1 MRILHIFKAYP
12 PVVGGI
18 EYHVRALA
26 EAQQRRGCAVT
37 VLAASASGRSTVAD
51 EAGVRVIR
59 TRSWGSVASTPMSP
73 ALVAWVRRL
82 PTDVTH
88 LHHPYPLGECAH
100 QLFGRASATVV
111 TYHSEPVRYRR
122 LGRVY
127 RPFVSQLL
135 RRADR
140 VLVTTRS
147 YLEGSPL
154 LRPVMDRCRVVPLGI
169 DPRPFASVERDETDP
184 SDEARAARSVVL
196 FVGRLRHYKGLD
208 VLCDAAQAVDAEF
221 RIVGDGPM
229 GPVVRQRAGQSV
241 AADRIRFFGQV
252 PDAALPAHYAAA
264 DIVVLPSVNRSEAF
278 GLVLLEAM
286 AAGRPVVSTE
296 LGTGTSVVNTHGE
309 TGLVVPPG
317 DATAL
322 AEALASLLADPTR
335 RTAMGEAGRQ
345 RVASRFHVDLMA
357 DRTVAIYREAL
368 GSRESPTSQAPERH
382 ETA

>member
-1 MRILHIFKAYP
+1 MKVLHIFKAYP

-26 EAQQRRGCAVT
+26 EALQRRGCSVT

-59 TRSWGSVASTPMSP
+59 TRSWGSVASTPLSP
-73 ALVAWVRRL
+73 ALVGWVRRL
-82 PTDVTH
+82 QPDVTH

-100 QLFGRASATVV
+100 QLFGRASATIV

-140 VLVTTRS
+140 VLVTTRP
-147 YLEGSPL
+147 YLEGSTL
-154 LRPVMDRCRVVPLGI
+154 LRPFVDRCRVVPLGI
-169 DPRPFASVERDETDP
+169 DPRPFAAVEP
-184 SDEARAARSVVL
+184 DEAGGARRGPGAVVL

-208 VLCDAAQAVDAEF
+208 VLCDAARVVDAEF

-229 GPVVRQRAGQSV
+229 GPAVRHRAGQSP
-241 AADRIRFFGQV
+241 AAGRIRFFGQV
-252 PDAALPAHYAAA
+252 PDGALPAHYAAA
-264 DIVVLPSVNRSEAF
+264 DIVVLPSVDRSEAF
-278 GLVLLEAM
+278 GLVMLEAM

-296 LGTGTSVVNTHGE
+296 LGTGTSVVNKHGE
-309 TGLVVPPG
+309 TGLVVPPN
-317 DATAL
+317 DAAAL
-322 AEALASLLADPTR
+322 AEALTSLLADPSR
-335 RTAMGEAGRQ
+335 RATMGEAGRQ
-345 RVASRFHVDLMA
+345 RVVSQFHVDVMA
-357 DRTVAIYREAL
+357 DRTLAIYREAL
-368 GSRESPTSQAPERH
+368 GGDTTSTTRVRPTAS
-382 ETA
+382 